1 VEHGYHSTDGPVEIE
16 SITAR
21 AVSERVREAIE
32 VTIDDLTPVERA
44 ALARFT
50 DLVDRRRDR
59 AGAALDAQTHRELGL
74 G

>member
-1 VEHGYHSTDGPVEIE
+1 M
-16 SITAR
+16 
-21 AVSERVREAIE
+21 SERVREAIE

-50 DLVDRRRDR
+50 DLVDRRRVR
-59 AGAALDAQTHRELGL
+59 AGAALYAQTRRELGL